1 MVKNIKKIL
10 PKKFKDFKII
20 KIEGGASKRKYYRLI
35 KNEHKVILMD
45 SSEEPKQ
52 FENFLNVHKI
62 ISKTKI
68 SIPLIYEVD
77 VNKKNILLEDF
88 GDLRFDKILNKY
100 DLKDLLSTAVKSLIE
115 IKNVIEFNHSYHLP
129 IYNYKIFKSELS
141 EFTDFFYPFYTKKE
155 MPIPMKEEFYD
166 TWQSEFNLLDLNFNN
181 FIHKDYNLNNL
192 IYLPNKTHHYKCG
205 IIDFQNS
212 FWGEDCW
219 DLFSLLEDS
228 RILFDDQYNEFFI
241 NLFCLKTNQA
251 KSVDFFLN
259 KYHFFNSSRQTRLLG
274 RWVKLSKMFN
284 QKKYL
289 DYIEITKKRLMSSLQ
304 KPYMQKIRFLY
315 NKLIPQLYA
324 Y

>member
-10 PKKFKDFKII
+10 PKKFEDFKII
-20 KIEGGASKRKYYRLI
+20 KIESGASKRKYYRLI
-35 KNEHKVILMD
+35 KNEQKAILMD

-52 FENFLNVHKI
+52 FEDFLNVHKI

-68 SIPLIYEVD
+68 SIPIIYEVD
-77 VNKKNILLEDF
+77 MNKKNILLEDF

-115 IKNVIEFNHSYHLP
+115 IKNVIEFNPSYHLP
-129 IYNYKIFKSELS
+129 TYNYKIFKNELS
-141 EFTDFFYPFYTKKE
+141 EFIDFFYLFCAKKE
-155 MPIPMKEEFYD
+155 MPISMKEEFYD
-166 TWQSEFNLLDLNFNN
+166 AWQSEFHLLDLNFNN

-192 IYLPNKTHHYKCG
+192 IYLPNKTQHYKCG

-251 KSVDFFLN
+251 KSIDFFLN

-289 DYIEITKKRLMSSLQ
+289 DYIEITKKRLVSSLQ

-324 Y
+324 H

>member
-62 ISKTKI
+62 ISKTNI

-115 IKNVIEFNHSYHLP
+115 IKNVIEYNHSYHLP
-129 IYNYKIFKSELS
+129 VYNYKIFK
-141 EFTDFFYPFYTKKE
+141 
-155 MPIPMKEEFYD
+155 
-166 TWQSEFNLLDLNFNN
+166 
-181 FIHKDYNLNNL
+181 
-192 IYLPNKTHHYKCG
+192 
-205 IIDFQNS
+205 
-212 FWGEDCW
+212 
-219 DLFSLLEDS
+219 
-228 RILFDDQYNEFFI
+228 
-241 NLFCLKTNQA
+241 
-251 KSVDFFLN
+251 
-259 KYHFFNSSRQTRLLG
+259 
-274 RWVKLSKMFN
+274 
-284 QKKYL
+284 
-289 DYIEITKKRLMSSLQ
+289 
-304 KPYMQKIRFLY
+304 
-315 NKLIPQLYA
+315 
-324 Y
+324 